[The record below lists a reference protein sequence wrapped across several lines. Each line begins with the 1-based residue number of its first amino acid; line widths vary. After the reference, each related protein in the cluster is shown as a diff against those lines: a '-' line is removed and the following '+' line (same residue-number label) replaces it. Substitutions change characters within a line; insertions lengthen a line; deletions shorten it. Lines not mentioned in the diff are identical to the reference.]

1 MMRAYA
7 EARGC
12 RRQVLLGYFGE
23 PLEEPCANCDRC
35 AAGPDDDGAGGSEEP
50 FAVHSQ
56 VSHPT
61 WGPGQ
66 VMGYEGDTVTVFF
79 ESAGYKTLALELV
92 EAGGLLTPAP

>member
-1 MMRAYA
+1 MH
-7 EARGC
+7 
-12 RRQVLLGYFGE
+12 FGE
-23 PLEEPCANCDRC
+23 PLEESCGNCDRC
-35 AAGPDDDGAGGSEEP
+35 AAGAEEADPADEP

-61 WGPGQ
+61 WGDGQ
-66 VMGYEGDTVTVFF
+66 VMGHEGDTVTVFF